1 MMELVEDSGYA
12 LEERELVLPGKK
24 VKRERKRLEGFR
36 EEEEEEPPKLDSP
49 HSLTCVSEG
58 MHALLSVAFFLM
70 LLFRSVFNFDFD
82 VVMFERLASMP
93 ISLAWSSVTCT
104 SLIPSSSSMSLVSED
119 PDAGRIHEV

>member
-36 EEEEEEPPKLDSP
+36 EEEDESLAFLDTVLLKLDSP

-58 MHALLSVAFFLM
+58 VKALLSVPFFFM
-70 LLFRSVFNFDFD
+70 FLFRSVLPFDFD
-82 VVMFERLASMP
+82 LVMFERLGSMTF
-93 ISLAWSSVTCT
+93 SLG
-104 SLIPSSSSMSLVSED
+104 L
-119 PDAGRIHEV
+119 